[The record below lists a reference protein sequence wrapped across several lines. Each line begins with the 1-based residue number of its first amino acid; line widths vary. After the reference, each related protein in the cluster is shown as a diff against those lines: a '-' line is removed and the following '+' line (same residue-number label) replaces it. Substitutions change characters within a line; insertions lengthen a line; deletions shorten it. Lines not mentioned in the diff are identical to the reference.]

1 MNKITFITLFAVLQ
15 LLLVDTSKAQNAQ
28 QINTQKM
35 AAVLYYID
43 NFYVDSANT
52 SKIVEDAII
61 AALKELDPHSAY
73 ISKTDVEKANEPLI
87 GSFDGIGVTF
97 QLINDTITVISPIP
111 DGPSDKVGIIAGD
124 KIVYIDDE
132 PSFGKKVDNEY
143 VQKHLRGPKGSRVK
157 LGIRRGSDK
166 DIIDFDVVRDK
177 IPINSINA
185 SFMIND
191 KIGYIKL
198 DRFAKE
204 TITEFTT
211 AMNELIDNNMES
223 LILDLRGNSGG
234 YLNTAIE
241 LVDQFLDQNKLI
253 VYTEGEKSRRMEW
266 KSSHR
271 GLFTSGNL
279 AVLIDEGSASASEIV
294 SGAIQDWDRGIVIGR
309 RSFGKGLVQ
318 RPFELPDG
326 SIIRLTTARY
336 HTPTGRFIQ
345 RPYENGTEEYYKE
358 LTKRLEHGE
367 YFHADSIQ
375 FPDSLLYRTNNGRI
389 VYGGG
394 GIMPDIF
401 IPIDTSFNS
410 KLYTNIV
417 RKGLL
422 NKLAVDFSM
431 TNRKDLLKTYYSIDK
446 FIDKFNIDDN
456 MINKLAALAE
466 EEKIE
471 WKNEEYL
478 RSEKYIKL
486 QLKAMIA
493 RNLWNTEQYY
503 QVVMSEDSAI
513 QKAVSILNDKRY
525 NNLLSEQSPYN
536 NKH

>member
-1 MNKITFITLFAVLQ
+1 
-15 LLLVDTSKAQNAQ
+15 
-28 QINTQKM
+28 
-35 AAVLYYID
+35 
-43 NFYVDSANT
+43 
-52 SKIVEDAII
+52 
-61 AALKELDPHSAY
+61 
-73 ISKTDVEKANEPLI
+73 
-87 GSFDGIGVTF
+87 
-97 QLINDTITVISPIP
+97 
-111 DGPSDKVGIIAGD
+111 
-124 KIVYIDDE
+124 
-132 PSFGKKVDNEY
+132 
-143 VQKHLRGPKGSRVK
+143 
-157 LGIRRGSDK
+157 
-166 DIIDFDVVRDK
+166 
-177 IPINSINA
+177 
-185 SFMIND
+185 
-191 KIGYIKL
+191 
-198 DRFAKE
+198 
-204 TITEFTT
+204 
-211 AMNELIDNNMES
+211 
-223 LILDLRGNSGG
+223 
-234 YLNTAIE
+234 
-241 LVDQFLDQNKLI
+241 
-253 VYTEGEKSRRMEW
+253 MEW

-525 NNLLSEQSPYN
+525 NNLLSGQSPYN

>member
-132 PSFGKKVDNEY
+132 PSFGKKIDNEY

-157 LGIRRGSDK
+157 LGIRRGNDK
-166 DIIDFDVVRDK
+166 DILDFDVVRDK

>member
-1 MNKITFITLFAVLQ
+1 MNKSIIITLIAIIQ
-15 LLLVDTSKAQNAQ
+15 LFFINTSKAQNSR
-28 QINTQKM
+28 QINAQKM

-52 SKIVEDAII
+52 DKVVEDAII
-61 AALKELDPHSAY
+61 AVLKELDPHSAY
-73 ISKTDVEKANEPLI
+73 ISKDDVEKANEPLI

-111 DGPSDKVGIIAGD
+111 GGPSDKVGIIAGD

-143 VQKHLRGPKGSRVK
+143 VQKHLRGPKGSSVK
-157 LGIRRGSDK
+157 LGIRRGNDNE
-166 DIIDFDVVRDK
+166 ILDFKVIRDK

-185 SFMIND
+185 SFMID
-191 KIGYIKL
+191 KNIGYVKL

-204 TITEFTT
+204 TMTEFTS
-211 AMNELIDNNMES
+211 AMTELASSGMNSI
-223 LILDLRGNSGG
+223 ILDLRGNSGG

-241 LVDQFLDQNKLI
+241 LVDQFLDEGKLI
-253 VYTEGEKSRRMEW
+253 VYTEGDKSRRMEW

-271 GLFTSGNL
+271 GTFTSGKL
-279 AVLIDEGSASASEIV
+279 VVLIDEGSASASEIV
-294 SGAIQDWDRGIVIGR
+294 SGAVQDWDRGIVIGR

-318 RPFELPDG
+318 RPFDLPDG

-367 YFHADSIQ
+367 YFHADSIH
-375 FPDSLLYRTNNGRI
+375 FPDSLLYKTNNGRI

-401 IPIDTSFNS
+401 TPIDTSFNS
-410 KLYTNIV
+410 KLYTHIV
-417 RKGLL
+417 RKG
-422 NKLAVDFSM
+422 
-431 TNRKDLLKTYYSIDK
+431 I
-446 FIDKFNIDDN
+446 
-456 MINKLAALAE
+456 INKLTVDYALNNRDKLLKKYRTIENFIKDFDITDEMIDRLVNMAE
-466 EEKIE
+466 KEDIK
-471 WKNEEYL
+471 WNKEEYL

-486 QLKAMIA
+486 QMKALIA
-493 RNLWNTEQYY
+493 RNLWEMKQYY
-503 QVVMSEDSAI
+503 QVVTTEDPVI
-513 QKAVSILNDKRY
+513 QKAISILNDKDY
-525 NNLLSEQSPYN
+525 NLLLTNYQSF
-536 NKH
+536 KQ